1 MFSIAPN
8 DLRIEGFAGKQSAV
22 PMYIQFVT
30 GYCSDVCHS
39 SENIF
44 HDASNHT
51 NTIMAVAHLT
61 DKKFKMQNTSVDDE
75 DRYFPLLRTMH
86 DVPTK
91 GDPVLL
97 TNLGGVNY
105 YLGPLNMPKNSPTWN
120 DDINYLGRDSLVV
133 KTNSGETTPREARGE
148 SPNFNKN
155 DDYLRLTKKRNEE
168 LDGFAPA
175 LNETTGDTLIE
186 GRHGNSIRIGSR
198 SNNPYIFISNERAP
212 GNDIE
217 QLVDGS
223 LIVISSNGTLAQHL
237 GKTML
242 NTEQE
247 LIEFTFSSDSKAFSI
262 ESNFTIGNI
271 YRDLN
276 NGIDPLEIYRYGS
289 EDSGEVNDNGEPIYK
304 ASKGNQILFNSDR
317 ITLNSKLDDIFI
329 SSIKDIHIGVGRFL
343 TLSTGEDLVIN
354 SNRTFLGSPKPNNQD
369 RIEKM
374 EPMVLGKILSETL
387 TEMLEL
393 IENLEIF
400 TGQAGVQTPLKSPTA
415 TAILGPKVDSIQA
428 KIDRLLS
435 NKHFIEP
442 NP

>member
-1 MFSIAPN
+1 MYGIAPDN
-8 DLRIEGFAGKQSAV
+8 FNVEGFAGKKSAI

-51 NTIMAVAHLT
+51 NTIMAVPHQT
-61 DKKFKMQNTSVDDE
+61 NKKFKMQNTSVDDE

-120 DDINYLGRDSLVV
+120 EDNNYLGRDSLVV
-133 KTNSGETTPREARGE
+133 KTDSGETTPREARGE

-155 DDYLRLTKKRNEE
+155 NNYLRLIKRRNEE
-168 LDGFAPA
+168 LDGYAPA

-186 GRHGNSIRIGSR
+186 GRHGNSVRIGSR
-198 SNNPYIFISNERAP
+198 SDNPYIFISNERAP

-223 LIVISSNGTLAQHL
+223 LITISSNGTLAQHF
-237 GKTML
+237 GETML
-242 NTEQE
+242 NIEQE
-247 LIEFTFSSDSKAFSI
+247 LIEFKLSSDLKAGSI

-276 NGIDPLEIYRYGS
+276 NGIDPIEIYRYGS
-289 EDSGEVNDNGEPIYK
+289 KDSGEVSDSGEPIYE
-304 ASKGNQILFNSDR
+304 ASKGNQVLLHSDR
-317 ITLNSKLDDIFI
+317 ITLNSKLDDIFV
-329 SSIKDIHIGVGRFL
+329 SSIKDVHIGSGRFL
-343 TLSTGEDLVIN
+343 TLSTAEDLVIN

-369 RIEKM
+369 RTETM
-374 EPMVLGKILSETL
+374 EPMVLGQILSETL
-387 TEMLEL
+387 TEMLDL
-393 IENLEIF
+393 IQNLEVF

-415 TAILGPKVDSIQA
+415 TAILGPKVDSIEA
-428 KIDRLLS
+428 KIARILS